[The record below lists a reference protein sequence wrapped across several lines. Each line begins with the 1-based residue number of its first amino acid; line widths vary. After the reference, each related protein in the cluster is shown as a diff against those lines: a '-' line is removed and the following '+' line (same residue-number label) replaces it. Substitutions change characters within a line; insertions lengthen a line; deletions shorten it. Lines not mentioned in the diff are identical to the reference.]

1 MTEELRGLSRVQ
13 LYMVCTRMMG
23 RLLFAAVAAA
33 ALATSAI
40 QAQTLIDC
48 FDVTNRMGR
57 SVPIGVVPLVLKKVN
72 VATLSVRRCDTD
84 AEVPFYVEPWTANTD
99 STVCWVRVTDVPA
112 AKSISLK
119 LFSNP
124 SQTVSKSNGKA
135 TFLVFEENIAS
146 ASATSERGP
155 YTMWNGTPPSFG
167 SGLIMEAR
175 VRAQANG
182 VGYLAYFSNTPT
194 MSQGYLIKHDVV
206 TGSRAPDHWRVDGSE
221 VVKLGDA
228 EYKWNADEW
237 TRYTIRMT
245 RDSSIIQR
253 QSEASRGRFS
263 TIRAQRPDPGW
274 SWTSFGVA
282 QQASTPGRFTVDWV
296 RVRPLLDVELGV
308 TRKGS
313 AITSVPETP
322 VICGS
327 QPAVLTGPAG
337 WTSYRWST
345 GATTRTISVTSPGS
359 VHLDVSDNN
368 GCTVRLGPYAI
379 VRDQAPNAGRD
390 TIIALCLGR
399 RERLTLPAGFATY
412 KWFISTGAKQTLV
425 AEDTNAITIDSAD
438 IFTGIVGTSAGCLDT
453 VLFRVNRTYD
463 TTATI
468 ISEKGTFAMCQGD
481 TIMLYASPA
490 TGFYQ
495 WFIDGIAVPGA
506 TQEEFPAT
514 RAGIVSVNVRVGDSV
529 NTCVSRAAVTILETT
544 RSTLSIDTTTT
555 LCEGDTL
562 RLDPGTGFTRFRW
575 FEGVPP
581 RLVDTNRVF
590 KVVKA
595 GFYTLQASV
604 GGLCADTASV
614 TVTILPAPPVS
625 VVSVSGD
632 TSMCIG
638 QTLQLR
644 ADGNVPGVVWN
655 TGDTSRL
662 ITITR
667 PGVYTARVV
676 YPNGCIKVDSI
687 NIRNGLE
694 KSEIIAV
701 DKQALCNER
710 DSTRLTTV
718 GKFSSYQWSTGQT
731 TDTIWVYKPGTYS
744 VKVRLFECE
753 SEGSI
758 IIERADPRGP
768 KTVSFADTTSV
779 CPPDPVIPI
788 SVENGQA
795 IPRLYRIAVLEG
807 QFAPVEPGVIIAP
820 QSSGVL
826 SMRYTGDQATPGIF
840 RARIRLFDD
849 CEWSEEHIMWA
860 DYGEKR
866 VDVQLRTSQP
876 QLRTGQELT
885 FALAGGDPAGIRR
898 FRPRDTVWVSL
909 SMNPDVLEII
919 GAASTCQ
926 TKNITIDDA
935 KGSVTYVMTSC
946 SDGTTE
952 PFLEQRVR
960 VLVGTSLNATFRID
974 SVRGNNPC
982 FRMPYVTDDVV
993 LPILPFG
1000 CELSTITR
1008 DAVPGIILREL
1019 HDDDVVVDIEP
1030 SLHDVTLITSDL
1042 MGRVIAHEAVTA
1054 SDTHRT
1060 RRIRRAHGWTYVMAV
1075 SAAGRK
1081 GVAIR

>member
-1 MTEELRGLSRVQ
+1 ML
-13 LYMVCTRMMG
+13 G
-23 RLLFAAVAAA
+23 RFVTSLALVL
-33 ALATSAI
+33 ALASS
-40 QAQTLIDC
+40 TLYTQDLIEC

-57 SVPIGVVPLVLKKVN
+57 SVPIGVMPLVLKKVDL
-72 VATLSVRRCDTD
+72 TKLSIRRCDTD
-84 AEVPFYVEPWTANTD
+84 AEVPFYIEPWTANTD

-112 AKSISLK
+112 AKSITLK
-119 LFSNP
+119 VLTTP
-124 SQTVSKSNGKA
+124 TQMVSKSNGKA
-135 TFLVFEENIAS
+135 TFLVFEENITPA
-146 ASATSERGP
+146 AATSERGP
-155 YTMWNGTPPSFG
+155 YTIWNGTPPSFG
-167 SGLIMEAR
+167 TGLIMEAR
-175 VRAQANG
+175 VRAQANV
-182 VGYLAYFSNTPT
+182 VGYLAYFSATPT
-194 MSQGYLIKHDVV
+194 MSQGYVIKHDAV
-206 TGSRAPDHWRVDGSE
+206 TGSKAPDHWRVDGNE

-245 RDSSIIQR
+245 RDSSSILR

-282 QQASTPGRFTVDWV
+282 RQASTPGTFTADWV
-296 RVRPLLDVELGV
+296 RVRPLLEVELGV

-313 AITSVPETP
+313 AITSVPEKP

-327 QPAVLTGPAG
+327 QPAVMTGPAG
-337 WTSYRWST
+337 WTSYKWST
-345 GATTRTISVTSPGS
+345 GATTRSITVTTPGA
-359 VHLDVSDNN
+359 VHLDVSDNT
-368 GCTVRLGPYAI
+368 GCTVRIGPYTIA
-379 VRDQAPNAGRD
+379 RDQAPNAGRD
-390 TIIALCLGR
+390 TLIALCLGR
-399 RERLTLPAGFATY
+399 RERLNVPSGFATY
-412 KWFISTGAKQTLV
+412 RWFISTGQKQSLV
-425 AEDTNAITIDSAD
+425 AEATNSILIDSAD
-438 IFTGIVGTSAGCLDT
+438 IYTAIVGTDAGCLDT

-463 TTATI
+463 TSAAI
-468 ISEKGTFAMCQGD
+468 ISETGMFAMCTGD
-481 TIMLYASPA
+481 TILLYASPA

-495 WFIDGIAVPGA
+495 WFVDGVAVPGA
-506 TQEEFPAT
+506 TQEEFHAT
-514 RAGIVSVNVRVGDSV
+514 RSGVVSVNVRLGDST
-529 NTCVSRAAVTILETT
+529 NTCISRAAATISETN
-544 RSTLSIDTTTT
+544 RSTLTIDTTTT

-562 RLDPGTGFTRFRW
+562 RLDPGAGFTRFRW
-575 FEGVPP
+575 FEGAPP

-614 TVTILPAPPVS
+614 TVTILPAPSVS

-644 ADGNVPGVVWN
+644 ADGNVPGVIWN
-655 TGDTSRL
+655 TGDTARL
-662 ITITR
+662 LTITR

-676 YPNGCIKVDSI
+676 YPNGCVKVDSI

-694 KSEIIAV
+694 KSEIVAV
-701 DKQALCNER
+701 DKQALCSER
-710 DSTRLTTV
+710 DSTRLTTL
-718 GKFSSYQWSTGQT
+718 GKFSSYLWSTGQT
-731 TDTIWVYKPGTYS
+731 TDTIWVYKAGTYS

-753 SEGSI
+753 SEGTI

-768 KTVSFADTTSV
+768 KTVAFADTTSV

-788 SVENGQA
+788 TVENGQA

-807 QFAPVEPGVIIAP
+807 QFIPVEPGVIIAP
-820 QSSGVL
+820 QTTGVL
-826 SMRYTGDQATPGIF
+826 SMRYTGDAATPGVY
-840 RARIRLFDD
+840 RARIRLYDD
-849 CEWSEEHIMWA
+849 CEWSEEHVMWA

-876 QLRTGQELT
+876 QLRTGQEVTL
-885 FALAGGDPAGIRR
+885 ALAGGDPSGLRR

-909 SMNPDVLEII
+909 SMSNDLLEVIS
-919 GAASTCQ
+919 ASATCQ
-926 TKNITIDDA
+926 TKNIVVDDA
-935 KGSVTYVMTSC
+935 AGSVTYVMTSC

-982 FRMPYVTDDVV
+982 FRMPFTTDEVI
-993 LPILPFG
+993 LPIIPFG
-1000 CELSTITR
+1000 CELSTISRTST
-1008 DAVPGIILREL
+1008 PGIILR
-1019 HDDDVVVDIEP
+1019 DISDNDVVVDIEA
-1030 SLHDVTLITSDL
+1030 SSHDVMITSSDI
-1042 MGRVIAHEAVTA
+1042 MGRIIATDVVRGG
-1054 SDTHRT
+1054 DTHRT
-1060 RRIRRAHGWTYVMAV
+1060 RRVSRARGWTYVMATSV
-1075 SAAGRK
+1075 AGGT

>member
-1 MTEELRGLSRVQ
+1 MLGRYAFALLTALS
-13 LYMVCTRMMG
+13 MAFG
-23 RLLFAAVAAA
+23 AVR
-33 ALATSAI
+33 
-40 QAQTLIDC
+40 AQTLVDC
-48 FDVTNRMGR
+48 FDITNRLGR
-57 SVPIGVVPLVLKKVN
+57 AVPIGVAPLVLRNVN
-72 VATLSVRRCDTD
+72 VTTLSIRRCDTD

-99 STVCWVRVTDVPA
+99 STVCWVRVADIPA
-112 AKSISLK
+112 ARSVTLK
-119 LFSNP
+119 VFST
-124 SQTVSKSNGKA
+124 STQTVSKSNGKA
-135 TFLVFEENIAS
+135 TFLVFEENIAA

-167 SGLIMEAR
+167 TGLIMEAR
-175 VRAQANG
+175 VRVQANG

-194 MSQGYLIKHDVV
+194 MSQGYLIKHDAV
-206 TGSRAPDHWRVDGSE
+206 TGSRAPDHWRVDGNE
-221 VVKLGDA
+221 VIRLGDA

-274 SWTSFGVA
+274 FWTSFGVA
-282 QQASTPGRFTVDWV
+282 QQASTPGAFTAQWV
-296 RVRPLLDVELGV
+296 RVRPLLEIELGV

-327 QPAVLTGPAG
+327 QPAVMTGPAG
-337 WTSYRWST
+337 WAAYKWSN
-345 GATTRTISVTSPGS
+345 GATTRTISVSTPGT
-359 VHLDVSDNN
+359 VFLDVSDNN
-368 GCTVRLGPYAI
+368 GCTVRLGPYNL

-399 RERLTLPAGFATY
+399 RERLSVPSGFASY
-412 KWFISTGAKQTLV
+412 RWLISTGNKQSLV
-425 AEDTNAITIDSAD
+425 ARDTNAIVIDSAD
-438 IFTGIVGTSAGCLDT
+438 IYTAIVGTSLGCLDT

-463 TTATI
+463 TTAI
-468 ISEKGTFAMCQGD
+468 ITSETGVYEMCQGD
-481 TIMLYASPA
+481 TILLYASPP

-495 WFIDGIAVPGA
+495 WFVDGVEVPGA
-506 TQEEFPAT
+506 TNEEFPAT
-514 RAGIVSVNVRVGDSV
+514 RAGVVSVTIRVGDSV
-529 NTCVSRAAVTILETT
+529 NTCLSRATATITETT
-544 RSTLSIDTTTT
+544 RSTIEIDTTTN

-562 RLDPGTGFTRFRW
+562 RLDPGAGFTRFRW
-575 FEGVPP
+575 FAGEPP
-581 RLVDTNRVF
+581 VLVDTNRVF
-590 KVVKA
+590 KVVNA
-595 GFYTLQASV
+595 GTYMLQASV
-604 GGLCADTASV
+604 GGLCGDTASV
-614 TVTILPAPPVS
+614 KVTILPSPPVK

-662 ITITR
+662 LTITK
-667 PGVYTARVV
+667 PGVYSARVV
-676 YPNGCIKVDSI
+676 YPNGCVKVDSI

-694 KSEIIAV
+694 RSEIVAV
-701 DKQALCNER
+701 DKQALCSER

-718 GKFSSYQWSTGQT
+718 GKFGSYLWSTGQT
-731 TDTIWVYKPGTYS
+731 TDTIWVYSPGTYS
-744 VKVRLFECE
+744 VRVRLFECE

-768 KTVSFADTTSV
+768 KSVTFADTTSV

-788 SVENGQA
+788 NVDNGQA
-795 IPRLYRIAVLEG
+795 IPRLYRITVLEG
-807 QFAPVEPGVIIAP
+807 QFAPVEPGVVVPA
-820 QSSGVL
+820 QTAGVL
-826 SMRYTGDQATPGIF
+826 SLRYTGDPATPGIF

-876 QLRTGQELT
+876 QLRTGQDLT
-885 FALAGGDPAGIRR
+885 LALAGGDPSGIRR
-898 FRPRDTVWVSL
+898 FRGRDTVWVSL
-909 SMNPDVLEII
+909 SMSADVLEIV
-919 GAASTCQ
+919 GASATCQ
-926 TKNITIDDA
+926 TKNIEIDDEA
-935 KGSVTYVMTSC
+935 GRVTYVMTSC

-1000 CELSTITR
+1000 CELSTISR
-1008 DAVPGIILREL
+1008 DNAPGIILREL
-1019 HDDDVVVDIEP
+1019 NDEDILVDIEP
-1030 SLHDVTLITSDL
+1030 STHDVTVTTSDI
-1042 MGRVIAHEAVTA
+1042 MGRLIATDVVRAN
-1054 SDTHRT
+1054 DTHRT
-1060 RRIRRAHGWTYVMAV
+1060 RRILRAHGWTYVMAM
-1075 SAAGRK
+1075 SAAGGK

>member
-1 MTEELRGLSRVQ
+1 MLARYVASLTLLLTLASST
-13 LYMVCTRMMG
+13 LYT
-23 RLLFAAVAAA
+23 
-33 ALATSAI
+33 
-40 QAQTLIDC
+40 QDLIDC
-48 FDVTNRMGR
+48 FDITNRMGR
-57 SVPIGVVPLVLKKVN
+57 SVPIGVAPLVLKKVD
-72 VATLSVRRCDTD
+72 VAKLSIRRCDTD
-84 AEVPFYVEPWTANTD
+84 AEVPFYVEPWTAGTD

-112 AKSISLK
+112 AKSLTLK
-119 LFSNP
+119 VFTTP
-124 SQTVSKSNGKA
+124 TQTVSKSNGKA
-135 TFLVFEENIAS
+135 TFLVFEENITPA
-146 ASATSERGP
+146 AATSERGP

-167 SGLIMEAR
+167 TGLIMEAR
-175 VRAQANG
+175 VRVQANG

-194 MSQGYLIKHDVV
+194 MSQGYLIKHDAVA
-206 TGSRAPDHWRVDGSE
+206 GSKAPDHWRIDGAE
-221 VVKLGDA
+221 AVKLSDA
-228 EYKWNADEW
+228 EYDWSADEW

-245 RDSSIIQR
+245 RDSNIIQR

-263 TIRAQRPDPGW
+263 TIRSQRPDPGW

-282 QQASTPGRFTVDWV
+282 QQASTPGRFTADWV
-296 RVRPLLDVELGV
+296 RIRPLLDVELGV

-313 AITSVPETP
+313 TIISVPEIP
-322 VICGS
+322 VICGA
-327 QPAVLTGPAG
+327 QPAVMTGPAG

-345 GATTRTISVTSPGS
+345 GATTRTITVTTPGA

-368 GCTVRLGPYAI
+368 GCTIRIGPYTI

-390 TIIALCLGR
+390 TLIALCLGR
-399 RERLTLPAGFATY
+399 RERLTVPSGFATY
-412 KWFISTGAKQTLV
+412 KWFISTGQKQSLV
-425 AEDTNAITIDSAD
+425 AEATNTILIDSAD
-438 IFTGIVGTSAGCLDT
+438 IYTAVIGTAAGCLDT

-463 TTATI
+463 TTAVI
-468 ISEKGTFAMCQGD
+468 ISETGTFAMCQGD
-481 TIMLYASPA
+481 TIRLYASPA

-495 WFIDGIAVPGA
+495 WFVDGIAVPGA

-514 RAGIVSVNVRVGDSV
+514 RSGAVSVNVRVGDSV
-529 NTCVSRAAVTILETT
+529 NTCVSRAVVTITETT
-544 RSTLSIDTTTT
+544 RSTLNIDTTTT

-562 RLDPGTGFTRFRW
+562 RIDPGGSFSRFRW

-581 RLVDTNRVF
+581 RLVDTNRIF

-662 ITITR
+662 LTITR
-667 PGVYTARVV
+667 PGVYSARVE
-676 YPNGCIKVDSI
+676 YPNGCVKIDSI

-694 KSEIIAV
+694 KSEIVAV

-718 GKFSSYQWSTGQT
+718 GRFSSYLWSTGQT

-768 KTVSFADTTSV
+768 KTVAFADTTSV

-788 SVENGQA
+788 AVENGQA

-820 QSSGVL
+820 QTSGVL

-849 CEWSEEHIMWA
+849 CEWSEEHVMWA

-885 FALAGGDPAGIRR
+885 LALAGGDPSGLRR
-898 FRPRDTVWVSL
+898 FRSRDTVWVSL
-909 SMNPDVLEII
+909 SMSTDLLEIVS
-919 GAASTCQ
+919 ASATCQ
-926 TKNITIDDA
+926 TKDIVVNDSA
-935 KGSVTYVMTSC
+935 GNVTYVMTSC

-982 FRMPYVTDDVV
+982 FRMPYTSDEVV
-993 LPILPFG
+993 LPVVPYG

-1008 DAVPGIILREL
+1008 TAAPGIILREIT
-1019 HDDDVVVDIEP
+1019 DDDVVVDIEA
-1030 SLHDVTLITSDL
+1030 STHDVVITSADM
-1042 MGRVIAHEAVTA
+1042 MGRVIATDVVRPN
-1054 SDTHRT
+1054 DTHRT
-1060 RRIRRAHGWTYVMAV
+1060 RRVGRARGWTYVMATSV
-1075 SAAGRK
+1075 AGGT